1 MQILIVQMRRR
12 GKHITQQVMTL
23 WSAIA
28 NR

>member
-12 GKHITQQVMTL
+12 GKHIKQQVMTL